1 MSLHVIDPSWIEHLT
16 STELA
21 RAADER
27 MTRTWNLVASAW
39 LPDTAYRI
47 GLPGPPK
54 HHHPAADIYE
64 IRGILVGDEVS
75 TVAGTLD
82 LYRAPEGDYQQVAA
96 APFAQPA
103 IASNGGTV
111 SGSELI
117 TNGTF
122 AADSDWDKGALWSIA
137 AGKASRTTGTPRSSL
152 SQAVAVE
159 AGKVY
164 FLEMKVKNVSP
175 MRLKVW
181 IGNQCIGRMAK
192 CPLAL
197 SMHAV
202 LFTRA
207 ADAGDNVI
215 RFESDYSTEVD
226 DVSLKEVTPYRFGY
240 VGEAKVCGSGL
251 AIGFTPGSA
260 MNGTY
265 IAVDV
270 QRHQIR

>member
-111 SGSELI
+111 SGAELI
-117 TNGTF
+117 TNGAF
-122 AADSDWDKGALWSIA
+122 GADTDWDKGAKWSIA
-137 AGKASRTTGTPRSSL
+137 AGKASRSSGSPLSSL
-152 SQAVAVE
+152 SQALVITTS
-159 AGKVY
+159 KVY
-164 FLEMKVKNVSP
+164 FLEMKIKCVQPV
-175 MRLKVW
+175 RLSVF
-181 IGNQCIGRMAK
+181 IGRQCVCRMPK
-192 CPLAL
+192 VTAL
-197 SMHAV
+197 TMLPV
-202 LFTRA
+202 LFVASA
-207 ADAGDNVI
+207 AREENVI
-215 RFESDYSTEVD
+215 RFEADYNCEVD

-265 IAVDV
+265 IAVDL
-270 QRHQIR
+270 QRHQIQ